1 MKLSIK
7 KIGILLPLVLVMLT
21 GCQEVPRYFG
31 GSRVLAE
38 AAGEKLYARDVRTVV
53 PRGMSEADSAAFME
67 RYVDKWINRQL
78 KLREA
83 EQLFSDSERD
93 IDSLVEEYRQALLI
107 RKLDSRLIE
116 QQLDTVVT
124 AEQIAAYHK
133 EHLSDFKVNQTL
145 VKGRI
150 VRFNPANRQASRL
163 RRLMTA
169 DTPSQQQDFTDIC
182 TKNHFEVNDFSTSW
196 VTFSEFL
203 SYLPILRSQNYDAL
217 LSGSGVQEMKDSR
230 SGYYFQITAVL
241 HPGEPEPL
249 ERVEQTVRR
258 ILLTQRQNEIIRAYE
273 DRIYREA
280 MEDGDIKVYNKEE
293 EKE

>member
-1 MKLSIK
+1 MKFFLK
-7 KIGILLPLVLVMLT
+7 KIGVVSWFFVLI
-21 GCQEVPRYFG
+21 GCQEVPRHFG
-31 GSRVLAE
+31 GNKVLAE
-38 AAGEKLYARDVRTVV
+38 AAGEKLYLRDVNKVV
-53 PRGMSEADSAAFME
+53 PRGMTGEDSVAFLN
-67 RYVDKWINRQL
+67 RYIDKWINRQL

-83 EQLFSDSERD
+83 EQLFSDSEQD

-116 QQLDTVVT
+116 QNLDTLVSS
-124 AEQIAAYHK
+124 EQIAAYHK
-133 EHLSDFKVNQTL
+133 SHAADFKVNQTL

-150 VRFNPANRQASRL
+150 VRFGANNRQASRL
-163 RRLMTA
+163 RSLMTA
-169 DTPSQQQDFTDIC
+169 VTPSQQKDFTDIC
-182 TKNHFEVNDFSTSW
+182 TKNHFEVNDFTSKW

-217 LSGSGVQEMKDSR
+217 LASDGVQEMKDGR

-258 ILLTQRQNEIIRAYE
+258 ILLTQRQNDIVREYE
-273 DRIYREA
+273 TKIYEKA
-280 MEDGDIKVYNKEE
+280 LEEGDINVYNE